1 MQPERPPDDHRR
13 FLKQHAEE
21 YKLGTYFPEK
31 LTLLAKSEPV
41 SFQWLRETEHGSV
54 VFLMSASCSA
64 CSMAPVQ
71 EFTER
76 FEAFRY
82 CVLFEG
88 SEEAME
94 QQREIYDLDMPF
106 YLCDT
111 VKLHSQLKVGIVPYA
126 LILNK
131 LGQAV
136 GADIFNDCEKLER
149 LAAPLI
155 RVYERSLAQV

>member
-1 MQPERPPDDHRR
+1 MQPERQPDGHRR
-13 FLKQHAEE
+13 FLKQYAEE

-31 LTLLAKSEPV
+31 LTLLSKTEPV
-41 SFQWLRETEHGSV
+41 SFQWLRETERGAV
-54 VFLMSASCSA
+54 VFLLSAYCSA
-64 CSMAPVQ
+64 CSMEPVQ
-71 EFTER
+71 EFAER
-76 FEAFRY
+76 FGAFRY

-88 SEEAME
+88 SAEAME

-111 VKLHSQLKVGIVPYA
+111 VKLQSQLKIGVVPYA

-136 GADIFNDCEKLER
+136 GAGIFNDCGKLEQ

-155 RVYERSLAQV
+155 RVYERSMAQI

>member
-1 MQPERPPDDHRR
+1 MEPKRPPGDHRR
-13 FLKQHAEE
+13 FLKQYAEE

-41 SFQWLRETEHGSV
+41 SFQWLRETERGSV

-64 CSMAPVQ
+64 CSMGPVQ

-76 FEAFRY
+76 FGVFRS

-88 SEEAME
+88 STEAME

-111 VKLHSQLKVGIVPYA
+111 VKLQSQLKVGAVPYA

-136 GADIFNDCEKLER
+136 GAGIFNDCEKLEQ